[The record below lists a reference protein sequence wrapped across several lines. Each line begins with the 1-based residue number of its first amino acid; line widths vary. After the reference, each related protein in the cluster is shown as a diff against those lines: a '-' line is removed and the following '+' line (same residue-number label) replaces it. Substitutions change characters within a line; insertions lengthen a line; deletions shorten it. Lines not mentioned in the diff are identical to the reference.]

1 MTEKTD
7 SKKKKLNVPIK
18 TMTLDEFVDKAK
30 LVLDEGLEEFCSS
43 AVLKPIYENSDYREY
58 STILNTPRINT
69 ACRKQQRMASM
80 FPMTGI
86 NLGSRD
92 LLMKKFNYDVTK
104 VTGQRNLILRTDAPK
119 IVDATVWGHGPG
131 DRGEKVLIPFW
142 ADCQFMAVKTE
153 FTREDGSKDTGV
165 EVAYLEGS
173 APISRE
179 QLHKLLA
186 DRAFTADMLEENFR
200 YQPIVLR
207 GKIGTF
213 SKLPK
218 WKSTG
223 KRIQAKD
230 RNGNPIMLPNGT
242 VKMKDE
248 RVRDDEGF
256 PCIQGR
262 IDNPEEEIYTFGV
275 TVGVMDRSIDTKNV
289 VKFKFLNKK
298 MARHFVELNSHQ
310 RMFRDAFARGIGTA
324 NDAFDH
330 LTNSYRGTEVLAVGV
345 LTRWDDQGET
355 VWIDVEGTMLLALNM
370 SESQIAPATES
381 PLLTPSPPHA
391 NLEGQPVAPVAP
403 TAPSAPP
410 VPETVVENAA
420 GTPTTVAAVPTTP
433 APSAEPVPVTEAV
446 PAPASSMATE
456 KNQSLAARLDAAI
469 KETMEMYG
477 KDKMTFEEFEDFGLC
492 PEEFIG
498 TGSKIKKERK
508 KLVEKR
514 IVKVREGLG
523 GSEVGSYGDKDSP
536 TSVSTLTPE
545 EAERTEVSQI
555 CAACGKPMLPT
566 PHGHWEVC
574 EKNPKN
580 IEKVEAE
587 KAKAE

>member
-7 SKKKKLNVPIK
+7 SSKLNVPIK

-30 LVLDEGLEEFCSS
+30 LVLDDGLEEFCSS
-43 AVLKPIYENSDYREY
+43 AVLKPIFENSDYREY
-58 STILNTPRINT
+58 SVVLNTPRINT
-69 ACRKQQRMASM
+69 ACRKQQRMQAM
-80 FPMTGI
+80 FPMKGI

-92 LLMKKFNYDVTK
+92 LLMKKYNYDVTR

-142 ADCQFMAVKTE
+142 AECQFMALKTE
-153 FTREDGSKDTGV
+153 FTREDGTKDTGTQI
-165 EVAYLEGS
+165 EYLEGS

-179 QLHKLLA
+179 QLHQLLA
-186 DRAFTADMLEENFR
+186 DRAFTSDILEENFR

-213 SKLPK
+213 SKLAK

-223 KRIQAKD
+223 KKIEAKD
-230 RNGNPIMLPNGT
+230 RNGNPILLPNGS
-242 VKMKDE
+242 VKMVDE

-262 IDNPEEEIYTFGV
+262 IDNPEEEIYTFAV
-275 TVGVMDRSIDTKNV
+275 TVGVMDRSIDTKHV
-289 VKFKFLNKK
+289 VKVKFLNKK
-298 MARHFVELNSHQ
+298 VARHLVELNSHQ

-330 LTNSYRGTEVLAVGV
+330 LTNSYRGTEVLVVGV
-345 LTRWDDQGET
+345 LTRWDDKGET

-381 PLLTPSPPHA
+381 PLLTSSPQAP
-391 NLEGQPVAPVAP
+391 EQPVAPAAP
-403 TAPSAPP
+403 TAPSAPS
-410 VPETVVENAA
+410 VPETVAA
-420 GTPTTVAAVPTTP
+420 PTTP
-433 APSAEPVPVTEAV
+433 APSAEPVPAPEAAPV
-446 PAPASSMATE
+446 PAPPIQPVATE
-456 KNQSLAARLDAAI
+456 KKQTIAARLDAAI

-477 KDKMTFEEFEDFGLC
+477 KDKMTFEEFQDFGLC

-498 TGSKIKKERK
+498 TGGKIKKERK
-508 KLVEKR
+508 KIVEKR
-514 IVKVREGLG
+514 IVKIREGLG
-523 GSEVGSYGDKDSP
+523 DSEVGSYGDKDSP

-545 EAERTEVSQI
+545 EAKQVEVSQV
-555 CAACGKPMLPT
+555 CAACGKPMEPT

-580 IEKVEAE
+580 ME